1 MDNPSFFEKLL
12 MKEEFIDRRELTDE
26 EPVDVVIP
34 LKNSNILFE
43 RNLKSFY
50 REIPINR
57 LIIGDNGSTDNSIEI
72 IKKFPRVLVIDHKAL
87 GYNSLGFR
95 IAKLISLVETEW
107 FVYLHADVY
116 LPDNWFN
123 SMKKYQS
130 EYDYFECDRRYVTL
144 FQYIDPIVKSLKRA
158 LSGSQMGRKEAFD
171 KVIPK
176 IDDDYS
182 RRQED
187 VIFSELLQAENY
199 KYGRIFDTYHY
210 HQIMNKEGGLEPEIK
225 NILIQR
231 IPDRQWQLR
240 VYNMQ
245 ARGIIKY
252 AKPKPYLIEMVN
264 GALDRLR
271 TLNALNY
278 NQFLEWVKSTNEI
291 WIKHI
296 KVRESFIDKILKKL
310 IRVWIVIFNRLF
322 KKDFYEYSRKFIK

>member
-1 MDNPSFFEKLL
+1 
-12 MKEEFIDRRELTDE
+12 
-26 EPVDVVIP
+26 
-34 LKNSNILFE
+34 
-43 RNLKSFY
+43 
-50 REIPINR
+50 
-57 LIIGDNGSTDNSIEI
+57 
-72 IKKFPRVLVIDHKAL
+72 
-87 GYNSLGFR
+87 
-95 IAKLISLVETEW
+95 
-107 FVYLHADVY
+107 
-116 LPDNWFN
+116 
-123 SMKKYQS
+123 
-130 EYDYFECDRRYVTL
+130 
-144 FQYIDPIVKSLKRA
+144 
-158 LSGSQMGRKEAFD
+158 
-171 KVIPK
+171 
-176 IDDDYS
+176 
-182 RRQED
+182 
-187 VIFSELLQAENY
+187 
-199 KYGRIFDTYHY
+199 
-210 HQIMNKEGGLEPEIK
+210 MNKEGGLEPEIK